1 MTHRLP
7 VTLLTALLVG
17 ALTGC
22 GQGEEG
28 PSPAPTTPPPT
39 VAPSPTRA
47 PAKLWA
53 LRRGEAKSDQLW
65 GVDVDADGNV
75 YASGYFQSPAS
86 AVYFDIVT
94 WKFAPDGQELWRSQ
108 FGKDFEEKA
117 FIVKVAGS
125 YVLVGGEQ
133 RDSASLSQSKMLL
146 LALDP
151 TDGHV
156 VWQWT
161 WSSGVGYHEVDGVVV
176 EGDSIYVSGWTGTTK
191 ASGDIAVAKLSLAD
205 GRQAWVRTWGGP
217 KFDEAD
223 GQLVVD
229 NEFLYVSGR
238 YGGEAIAGGKALVAK
253 FSKATG
259 DYVAHVTWGDGPMS
273 DGLGMTSDGT
283 SLYVTGLT
291 LEGLNGQILLLKLD
305 KALQLLWQR
314 TWGGKEGEAARSV
327 GVDRTGN
334 VLVAGH
340 TFSRGSGS
348 SDIALIKF
356 APDGTLA
363 WEQVWGGP
371 AQDEA
376 HGLVIAGDTGYIAGE
391 TANSSAGQ
399 SDGLLLRVNAVL
411 GQMPPR

>member
-1 MTHRLP
+1 VTRRLP
-7 VTLLTALLVG
+7 ASLLTALLIG

-22 GQGEEG
+22 GEG
-28 PSPAPTTPPPT
+28 AAPASPTPTAPPPT
-39 VAPSPTRA
+39 AAPSPTRA

-65 GVDVDADGNV
+65 GVDVDGDGNV
-75 YASGYFQSPAS
+75 YTSGYFQSPAS
-86 AVYFDIVT
+86 AAYFDIVT

-117 FIVKVAGS
+117 FIVKVAGQ

-133 RDSASLSQSKMLL
+133 RESASLSQSTMLL

-151 TDGHV
+151 SDGHIA
-156 VWQWT
+156 WQWT
-161 WSSGVGYHEVDGVVV
+161 WSSGVGYHEVDGVIVDGNSV
-176 EGDSIYVSGWTGTTK
+176 YVSGWTGSAK
-191 ASGDIAVAKLSLAD
+191 ASGEVAVAKLGLAD

-238 YGGEAIAGGKALVAK
+238 YGGEALTGGKALIAK

-259 DYVAHVTWGDGPMS
+259 EYVAHVSWGDGPMS

-283 SLYVTGLT
+283 NLYVTGLT

-305 KALQLLWQR
+305 KSLQLLWQR
-314 TWGGKEGEAARSV
+314 TWGGKEGESARALA
-327 GVDRTGN
+327 VDRSGD
-334 VLVAGH
+334 VLIAGH

-348 SDIALIKF
+348 SDIALLKF
-356 APDGTLA
+356 SANGTLA
-363 WEQVWGGP
+363 WEQIWGGP
-371 AQDEA
+371 ARDEA
-376 HGLVIAGDTGYIAGE
+376 HGLVIAGDAAYIAGE
-391 TANSSAGQ
+391 TANGSAGQ
-399 SDGLLLRVNAVL
+399 TDGLLLRVNALL
-411 GQMPPR
+411 GQMPAR